1 MNRNAIPVIVL
12 ATSKAWLS
20 AIEREFPAAML
31 IWALDEN
38 DLLTEAEQYPDSAI
52 IVECVATANA
62 TATKWLKLVLEH
74 RRRLFVVAGIQQS
87 AQAERLRALGVADVV
102 VAISETSRL
111 HKLIRR
117 HNALAPEQNLS
128 LEQQIESALPW
139 RS

>member
-1 MNRNAIPVIVL
+1 MSGNSVPVIVL
-12 ATSKAWLS
+12 ATSKAWQA

-38 DLLTEAEQYPDSAI
+38 DLLAEAERYTNSAI
-52 IVECVATANA
+52 IVECVAGSDG

-74 RRRLFVVAGIQQS
+74 QRRLFVVTSIQHS
-87 AQAERLRALGVADVV
+87 VQAERLRALGVADVV
-102 VAISETSRL
+102 VAISESGRL

-117 HNALAPEQNLS
+117 YNALLPEPNLS

-139 RS
+139 R

>member
-12 ATSKAWLS
+12 ATSKAWQA
-20 AIEREFPAAML
+20 AIEREFPAPML

-52 IVECVATANA
+52 IVECGSATDTA
-62 TATKWLKLVLEH
+62 ATKWLKLVLE
-74 RRRLFVVAGIQQS
+74 RQRRLFVVASIQQS
-87 AQAERLRALGVADVV
+87 AQAERLRAFGVADVV
-102 VAISETSRL
+102 VAISESSRL

-117 HNALAPEQNLS
+117 HNALAPEHNLS

>member
-1 MNRNAIPVIVL
+1 MNGNAIPVLVR

-20 AIEREFPAAML
+20 AIEREFPAPML

-38 DLLTEAEQYPDSAI
+38 DLLTEAGQYPDSAI
-52 IVECVATANA
+52 IVECGATADA

-102 VAISETSRL
+102 VAISESSRL
-111 HKLIRR
+111 RTLVSR
-117 HNALAPEQNLS
+117 HNALAPAQNLS

-139 RS
+139 RA

>member
-1 MNRNAIPVIVL
+1 MNRNTIPVIVL
-12 ATSKAWLS
+12 ATSKAWQA

-38 DLLTEAEQYPDSAI
+38 DLLTEAKQYPDSAI
-52 IVECVATANA
+52 IVECAAASNP
-62 TATKWLKLVLEH
+62 TATKWLRLVLEH

-102 VAISETSRL
+102 VAISQSPRL

-117 HNALAPEQNLS
+117 HNAVAPEHNLS